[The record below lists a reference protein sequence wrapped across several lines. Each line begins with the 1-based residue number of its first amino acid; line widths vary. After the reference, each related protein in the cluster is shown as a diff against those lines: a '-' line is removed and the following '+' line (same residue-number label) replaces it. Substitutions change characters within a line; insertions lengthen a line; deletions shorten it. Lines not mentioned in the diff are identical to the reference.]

1 MKVDI
6 LNQNKEKIET
16 IDLPENVFKV
26 KFNHDLVH
34 QVFTSM
40 MANRRQVLAHTKGR
54 SDVSGGG
61 KKPWKQKGTGRAR
74 HGSIRSPIWKGG
86 GVTFG
91 PKKERNFSKKINKK
105 MKRKALLMTV
115 SQKLKETELIII
127 DNFQIEKAKTKLM
140 SKILFNFFGLSQKVK
155 KINALL
161 VTAEPDKNIIR
172 SAKNLPSVGI
182 LEVKN
187 LNLIDLLKYKYL
199 IMTKKAI
206 ENFINIVKQEIK

>member
-16 IDLPENVFKV
+16 IELPENFFKV

-40 MANRRQVLAHTKGR
+40 MANRRQPLAHTKGR

-91 PKKERNFSKKINKK
+91 PKKETNFSKKINKK
-105 MKRKALLMTV
+105 MKRKALLMTL
-115 SQKLKETELIII
+115 SQKLKETEFMII
-127 DNFQIEKAKTKLM
+127 DNFQIEKTKTKLM
-140 SKILFNFFGLSQKVK
+140 SKLLFNFLGLSKNAK
-155 KINALL
+155 KISALL
-161 VTAEPDKNIIR
+161 VTDKSDKNIIR
-172 SAKNLPSVGI
+172 SGKNLPSVGI

-187 LNLIDLLKYKYL
+187 LNLIDLLTYKYL
-199 IMTKKAI
+199 IMTKGAI
-206 ENFINIVKQEIK
+206 LNFINLAKEEIK

>member
-1 MKVDI
+1 MEADI
-6 LNQNKEKIET
+6 LNKNKEKIGVFE
-16 IDLPENVFKV
+16 LPENVFKV

-40 MANRRQVLAHTKGR
+40 MANRRQTLAHTKGR

-91 PKKERNFSKKINKK
+91 PKKERNFTKKINKK
-105 MKRKALLMTV
+105 MKRKALLMTM
-115 SQKLKETELIII
+115 SQKLKDAEIMII

-140 SKILFNFFGLSQKVK
+140 SKIIFNFLGLSKNVK
-155 KINALL
+155 KISALL

-187 LNLIDLLKYKYL
+187 INLIDLLKYKYL
-199 IMTKKAI
+199 IMSKDAI
-206 ENFINIVKQEIK
+206 ENFINFAKQEIK